1 MKTKKAIELKWTVR
15 GAGDLRIKHFKSIPF
30 APVKEFTHHD
40 EQLFFLSAFTGL
52 RYNQCLDFLE
62 TDIKKMVALAL
73 SAISKMDLKSKLPD
87 VLILG
92 GKKFYLAQ
100 PDKIG
105 IGWHIDFGKCN
116 IEKDPTRMACL
127 FYLPEGYNYSDIDEN
142 NNITHPIDSRYQLF
156 ADEFP
161 LDLFIRAAS
170 FFLQRSLDS
179 ILKQAMISKK
189 LTLKERISLV
199 TKVINPL
206 RGKQVLKRSRKRSTS
221 RGIKH

>member
-1 MKTKKAIELKWTVR
+1 MKQQIELKWTVKS
-15 GAGDLRIKHFKSIPF
+15 AKDLRIKHFKSMPF
-30 APVKEFTHHD
+30 APVTEFTHHD
-40 EQLFFLSAFTGL
+40 EMLFFLSAFTGL
-52 RYNQCLDFLE
+52 RYNQLLDFLE
-62 TDIKKMVALAL
+62 ADIKKMTALAL

-87 VLILG
+87 TIILG

-116 IEKDPTRMACL
+116 IEKDPVRMSCL
-127 FYLPEGYNYSDIDEN
+127 FYLPEGFNYSDIDEN

-161 LDLFIRAAS
+161 LDLFIRAS
-170 FFLQRSLDS
+170 GFFLKRSLVS

-189 LTLKERISLV
+189 LTLKERTSLV
-199 TKVINPL
+199 IKVINPL
-206 RGKQVLKRSRKRSTS
+206 RGKQVLKPSRKRSTS
-221 RGIKH
+221 NGTKH